1 MLVNYLSSSPGRSCI
16 TSVFFCFE
24 FMVIS
29 LNPSSSH
36 LSLASSHVCS
46 LCIPTSAT
54 TVVLRPT
61 NRKDFYHIYYGHKD
75 VTVTLNLACVYD
87 FETSVFC
94 DQENFL
100 KIY

>member
-1 MLVNYLSSSPGRSCI
+1 MLVSYSSSSPGRSCS

-61 NRKDFYHIYYGHKD
+61 NHIYYGHKD